1 MLVSSS
7 SALGLFAC
15 TITVAFFSII
25 LYPVTLP
32 NTHVRCNSPFIEPLG
47 SPMYRIM
54 SPSALRFCSYIA
66 ESLRETSDLGHP
78 ASLFLVILAS
88 LWVPQVWVP
97 LSDGVT
103 RSHPVCLWPT
113 RFTTRWLCPQTCSLL
128 WERLLR
134 TMPAVSLLWP
144 FFIPLLSWS
153 KSLLAS
159 HHLLCVGQE
168 SCQSFPCI
176 YLWLTRFWLS
186 SYLPLMVSISTSSG
200 CRLPS
205 WEFFPHCS
213 LLCERCF
220 GPVDSREL
228 QTPFPAFLHVLL
240 TFICVILSLSLHTLC
255 YSNHPQSAIFFP
267 PGCV

>member
-113 RFTTRWLCPQTCSLL
+113 RFTTRWLCTKRVP
-128 WERLLR
+128 
-134 TMPAVSLLWP
+134 
-144 FFIPLLSWS
+144 
-153 KSLLAS
+153 
-159 HHLLCVGQE
+159 
-168 SCQSFPCI
+168 
-176 YLWLTRFWLS
+176 
-186 SYLPLMVSISTSSG
+186 SSG
-200 CRLPS
+200 RGCSGLCLQFL
-205 WEFFPHCS
+205 FFGHFSSHCCPDLRVYWPPTIS
-213 LLCERCF
+213 YVLAKNPAR
-220 GPVDSREL
+220 V
-228 QTPFPAFLHVLL
+228 FPAFICDSPGFDSVPICPSWYPSPPAQAVGCHLESFFHIALSCVKDALVLL
-240 TFICVILSLSLHTLC
+240 TPGSFRHLSLHFCTSCSL
-255 YSNHPQSAIFFP
+255 SSA
-267 PGCV
+267 